1 MARRPTYT
9 GGLIN
14 ALSIPSAGFEQYK
27 SQASALGDIN
37 QKINSIKDFALTRGE
52 EAAKQ
57 QAAAFNAENPIDI
70 NEFMNLTPTERKK
83 VFSQNFTTYDQV
95 LNSLRKA
102 ELMAEVETSAKL
114 NLSNFK
120 NQLLLG
126 YAQTGEI
133 GIVDD
138 AGVFTA
144 FTTQDV
150 ADTINGKVAGF
161 SEIVSSFDPEEV
173 RTFGN
178 TMALEGHGIME
189 EVYEKEMANLIAARK
204 NDGIRL
210 ANDTLATIENQ
221 YAKHGLNER
230 SAIET
235 LENGEVVDAYITND
249 AYLANMYEQNR
260 GMLNSRGMST
270 DELDSNF
277 DKARQKGLISY
288 LKKFYDVPEVSA
300 EQARAI
306 DDAIARGDF
315 ADEGLAA
322 VWNELSDESRKEIRK
337 DVKEWKEGV
346 ERAEKKAIEDEEA
359 RKAANTS
366 SAVNELLE
374 NFMSSQDPTPLL
386 ERIKDNPNDYTEG
399 TYADLAQKVIDRDDD
414 PLNTTF
420 YDEIDT
426 DIDFGLVTYAEL
438 DFMYNVGMD
447 GKTLNAQQ
455 YLTLK
460 SKLFNNITST
470 AQEQKDELRNN
481 VLGDIAI
488 NQISAGFADNKTKRL
503 QAEVRIGSRR
513 IDRFSQGELTIDGD
527 DAYSELVKGYGIG
540 EPLKGDDN
548 KVIVGDDGQ
557 PILKMKPNAD
567 DLRNFRRKLED
578 SIIQKVNTN
587 LVEKEIRGTT
597 VAITDN
603 NQERDLSTMVVD
615 SSFSLMVNRF
625 AKENNMLTA
634 NGVRFKLPEDNTT
647 LFYIL
652 NNKEQTIDILDQ
664 LMKKDLNGDYINKDA
679 ELFEQIY
686 ENDVLYM
693 MRDQIQML
701 EGNENGVQ

>member
-52 EAAKQ
+52 EVAKQ

-120 NQLLLG
+120 NELLLG

-138 AGVFTA
+138 NGVFTA
-144 FTTQDV
+144 LTTQDI
-150 ADTINGKVAGF
+150 ADTINGKIAGF

-189 EVYEKEMANLIAARK
+189 EVYEKEMANLIAARR

-210 ANDTLATIENQ
+210 ANDTLTNIENQ
-221 YAKHGLNER
+221 YAKHGLSER

-235 LENGEVVDAYITND
+235 TESGEVVDAYITND
-249 AYLANMYEQNR
+249 AYLSNIYEQNR

-270 DELDSNF
+270 EELDSGF
-277 DKARQKGLISY
+277 DEARQKGLISY
-288 LKKFYDVPEVSA
+288 IKKFYDVPDVTA

-315 ADEGLAA
+315 ADEELAK
-322 VWNELSDESRKEIRK
+322 VWNELSDESKKSIRT
-337 DVKEWKEGV
+337 DVQRWKEGV
-346 ERAEKKAIEDEEA
+346 ERAETKAIADEEA

-366 SAVNELLE
+366 SVENELAGILG
-374 NFMSSQDPTPLL
+374 SAGDPTDLL
-386 ERIKDNPNDYTEG
+386 KKVEDNPNDYTAG

-460 SKLFNNITST
+460 SKLFDNITST
-470 AQEQKDELRNN
+470 AQAQKEELRNN

-488 NQISAGFADNKTKRL
+488 NKINAGFEDNNTKIL
-503 QAEVRIGSRR
+503 QAEVRIGNRR
-513 IDRFSQGELTIDGD
+513 IDRFSEGKLTIDGD
-527 DAYSELVKGYGIG
+527 AAYSDLIKGYGIG
-540 EPLKGDDN
+540 EPLRGDDN
-548 KVIVGDDGQ
+548 KVLVGDDGQ

-567 DLRNFRRKLED
+567 DLRDFRRKLED

-587 LVEKEIRGTT
+587 ILEQEIRNETITNTT
-597 VAITDN
+597 GG
-603 NQERDLSTMVVD
+603 QGRDLSTLVQD
-615 SSFSLMVNRF
+615 PGFSRMVNSF
-625 AKENNMLTA
+625 AKENDLLTA
-634 NGVRFKLPEDNTT
+634 NGVRFKLPEDTT
-647 LFYIL
+647 TMSYVLK
-652 NNKEQTIDILDQ
+652 NKQQTLEILDE
-664 LMKKDLNGDYINKDA
+664 LMAKDLEGNYINESA
-679 ELFEQIY
+679 QIFEQVY
-686 ENDVLYM
+686 DNDVLYM
-693 MRDQIQML
+693 MRRQIQML
-701 EGNENGVQ
+701 EGNANGIQ